1 MAFLKKV
8 ASLLI
13 RLAISA
19 VLLLLLF
26 RSQKI
31 DISALLDNIVRANKS
46 LLAAS
51 FTIGLLNYILC
62 FYRWKMLLDASNI
75 RPPLKKIISS
85 FSGGIFFNSLLP
97 STVGGDVVRS
107 IDLSA
112 HTRRPKEV
120 IATVLLDRLSGYV
133 GLVIVILF
141 WLLLGWRLV
150 CDNPV
155 VLWSIALIALLLAV
169 ILLVLFNS
177 FLFSKINSTLHS
189 PRAGRIRESLKN
201 LHQEL
206 HYFRNHKRV
215 LFKNVMLSALI
226 QAVYPLSS
234 YFVALSLGVKV
245 SIIYFLVFIPIIGT
259 ITLLPIA
266 IGGLGLR
273 ENMFVFYFRQAG
285 VPEGLSIA
293 VSLLGFGFLV
303 IHAAIGGIIYVLTVH
318 HRRIQRHSSPVIS
331 S

>member
-1 MAFLKKV
+1 MTFLKKA

-19 VLLLLLF
+19 VLLSLLF
-26 RSQKI
+26 KSQKI
-31 DISALLDNIVRANKS
+31 DIPALLGSIMRANKP

-51 FTIGLLNYILC
+51 FTIALLNYALC

-107 IDLSA
+107 LDLSA
-112 HTRRPKEV
+112 YTRRPKEV

-133 GLVIVILF
+133 GLVGVILL

-150 CDNPV
+150 CNSPA
-155 VLWSIALIALLLAV
+155 VLWSIAIIALLLAA

-177 FLFSKINSTLHS
+177 FLFSRINSMLHP

-215 LFKNVMLSALI
+215 LFKNAMLSAFI

-234 YFVALSLGVKV
+234 YLIALALGVKV

-259 ITLLPIA
+259 ITLLPVA

-285 VPEGLSIA
+285 VPEGLSVA
-293 VSLLGFGFLV
+293 VSLVGFGFLV
-303 IHAAIGGIIYVLTVH
+303 IHAAIGGLIYVLTVH
-318 HRRIQRHSSPVIS
+318 HRRIQRHSSSVIPD
-331 S
+331 